1 MAVIFANGECQCQ
14 TTFLSLA
21 FFFAVGLLQG
31 VQKFMSEDVNFVG
44 IDFDP
49 FSGLKKTLK
58 IPACRLGKQL
68 SHFVFLG
75 PLLTWALVHWA
86 SELQKLLAQQEN
98 VLVPDYQIRLFL
110 NSFSLTS
117 LRQPFL
123 AVDAGL
129 LAMMLMK

>member
-1 MAVIFANGECQCQ
+1 
-14 TTFLSLA
+14 
-21 FFFAVGLLQG
+21 
-31 VQKFMSEDVNFVG
+31 MSEDVNFVG
-44 IDFDP
+44 IDCDA

-98 VLVPDYQIRLFL
+98 VLVPDYQIRLFFKL
-110 NSFSLTS
+110 FFINFTQAAIFGSGCWATS
-117 LRQPFL
+117 YDVNEVGV
-123 AVDAGL
+123 ACCTSGL
-129 LAMMLMK
+129 LDFVCYFFCHS